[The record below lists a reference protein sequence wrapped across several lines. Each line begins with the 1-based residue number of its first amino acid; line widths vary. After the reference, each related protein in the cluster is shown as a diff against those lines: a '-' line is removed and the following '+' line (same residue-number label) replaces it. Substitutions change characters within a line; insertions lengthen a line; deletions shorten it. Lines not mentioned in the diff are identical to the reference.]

1 MKATIETRLNL
12 DYDANRV
19 KKQFDAIIDFILY
32 SKNEKQL
39 SDIVNKINSDDD
51 NDFYHF
57 NLRVTGNYF
66 VVRQQGFKEIII
78 SVKL

>member
-12 DYDANRV
+12 NYDANRV

-39 SDIVNKINSDDD
+39 SDIVNKINSDG
-51 NDFYHF
+51 NSEFYHF
-57 NLRVTGNYF
+57 NFSFTGNYF

>member
-12 DYDANRV
+12 NYDANRV

-39 SDIVNKINSDDD
+39 SDIVNKINSDG
-51 NDFYHF
+51 NSEFYHF
-57 NLRVTGNYF
+57 NFRFIGNYF
-66 VVRQQGFKEIII
+66 VVRQEGFKEIII

>member
-1 MKATIETRLNL
+1 MRATIETRLNL

-32 SKNEKQL
+32 SKDEEQL

-57 NLRVTGNYF
+57 NFRFIGNYF
-66 VVRQQGFKEIII
+66 VVRQEGFEKDIVTVE
-78 SVKL
+78 L